1 MSLND
6 CSLRDLNLGA
16 QNQCKAL
23 GIGWC
28 NVTDNFNFNTQLRTD
43 NIDNTP
49 VTKRLILSIV
59 SQIFDPLGLLSPAV
73 IVGKVLL
80 QRLWLL
86 KSEWDDP
93 IPTDIIHTWNSIV
106 DSLSYLSTIKVP
118 RHAFQCNALRTELH
132 IFTDASQ
139 TAYGACAYVR
149 TVCTKQVVVKLFL
162 SKAKVAP
169 LKPVSIPRLE
179 LCGALLG
186 AQLYDK
192 DFSPLTPGHFLIGC
206 PLTAPVC
213 DDDLRDVPINR
224 LSHYQRVEQLRQH
237 FWSRWSKE
245 YISKL
250 QMRSKWRETVTD
262 LKPNAMVLIKDINLP
277 PLKWK
282 LGRVIRTIPGSDGV
296 SRVADIRTS
305 TGITRRAY
313 AKICPLNTDDD
324 TELKKTVVS

>member
-1 MSLND
+1 MVRATAYVLRFIHNARNKVINRLTGSIKVNELTNAINSLARLSQRESFPNEY
-6 CSLRDLNLGA
+6 NLLMNGK
-16 QNQCKAL
+16 QVKPKDRLSKFNL
-23 GIGWC
+23 FF
-28 NVTDNFNFNTQLRTD
+28 DNKYNIMRVGGRINNSTEFNYNKKHP
-43 NIDNTP
+43 I
-49 VTKRLILSIV
+49 
-59 SQIFDPLGLLSPAV
+59 LLS
-73 IVGKVLL
+73 
-80 QRLWLL
+80 
-86 KSEWDDP
+86 DP
-93 IPTDIIHTWNSIV
+93 H
-106 DSLSYLSTIKVP
+106 
-118 RHAFQCNALRTELH
+118 
-132 IFTDASQ
+132 
-139 TAYGACAYVR
+139 
-149 TVCTKQVVVKLFL
+149 
-162 SKAKVAP
+162 
-169 LKPVSIPRLE
+169 
-179 LCGALLG
+179 
-186 AQLYDK
+186 
-192 DFSPLTPGHFLIGC
+192 DFSPLTPGHFLIGR

-245 YISKL
+245 YISEL

-277 PLKWK
+277 PLKWQ